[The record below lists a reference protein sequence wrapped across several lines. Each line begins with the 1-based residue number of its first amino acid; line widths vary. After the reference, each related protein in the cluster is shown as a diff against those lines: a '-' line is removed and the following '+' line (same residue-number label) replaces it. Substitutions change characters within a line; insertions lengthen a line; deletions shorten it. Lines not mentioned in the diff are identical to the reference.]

1 MPHKPKKRNLFFLW
15 LTYVPI
21 SWFYHLVR
29 LMPLRAA
36 YGFGNV
42 IFFLA
47 PFFDPWHRR
56 RVIRHLLHTG
66 VAKDIKEARQIC
78 RRLFFN
84 FGRLLTD
91 VFKTDQLLRANSVD
105 VAGDLK
111 LARECGAF
119 GEEGRKYR
127 NIIIA
132 SAHYGNWEIGG
143 TSWARLSD
151 TPLVSV
157 MRYFSNPFI
166 GKLFLKY
173 RQSADHRLIPK
184 SGSLAL
190 AYRALRNGSSLAMLV
205 DQHATTTE
213 GVENVFFGQPCRTH
227 ASIALLHLRSGVP
240 IVVGVSRRIGR
251 GFNFEFVVG
260 CEIIHKPTGDLN
272 ADLKVVTQRI
282 TSEFERLILE
292 QPDQWLWAHRRWL
305 NIHRRP
311 YKAAG
316 IVRLESDV

>member
-1 MPHKPKKRNLFFLW
+1 M
-15 LTYVPI
+15 
-21 SWFYHLVR
+21 R
-29 LMPLRAA
+29 LA

-47 PFFDPWHRR
+47 PYCDPWHRR
-56 RVIRHLLHTG
+56 RVIRHLLHAG
-66 VAKDIKEARQIC
+66 VAKDKKEARRIC

-84 FGRLLTD
+84 FGRLLTE
-91 VFKTDQLLRANSVD
+91 VFKTDQLLKPGAVSIG
-105 VAGDLK
+105 GDIE
-111 LARECGAF
+111 LARACGAF

-127 NIIIA
+127 NILVA
-132 SAHYGNWEIGG
+132 SAHYGNWEIAG
-143 TSWARLSD
+143 TSWAQMSG
-151 TPLVSV
+151 TPMVSI

-173 RQSADHRLIPK
+173 RQSENHRLIPK

-190 AYRALRNGSSLAMLV
+190 AYRALRSGSSLAMLV
-205 DQHATTTE
+205 DQHATTGE

-240 IVVGVSRRIGR
+240 IITGVTRRTGK
-251 GFNFEFVVG
+251 GFHFEFVLG
-260 CEIIHKPTGDLN
+260 REIVHPPTGDVD
-272 ADLKVVTQRI
+272 ADIKAITQKI
-282 TSEFERLILE
+282 TSDFERLIME

-311 YKAAG
+311 YKPSG
-316 IVRLESDV
+316 IGRLESDV